1 MAKFFCALLLALCL
15 LWPAAASAGEAKVN
29 IAFLRQ
35 DDGTTI
41 GELWYNDRVVW
52 RLRLLGDGAQPVTGA
67 SGPRTTVVAPD
78 LDNGLFLLKIYNN

>member
-1 MAKFFCALLLALCL
+1 MAKLFCALLLAISL
-15 LWPAAASAGEAKVN
+15 LWPATASAGEARVN

-52 RLRLLGDGAQPVTGA
+52 RLKLLGDGAQPVVGTG
-67 SGPRTTVVAPD
+67 GPPTTVVTPAID
-78 LDNGLFLLKIYNN
+78 DGLFILRIYNR